1 MLDLPGGP
9 SGKVKVFNVILV
21 VTGILGVGV
30 DLRYTLIVFIERG
43 GSLPAI
49 FDEHKVKVHV

>member
-21 VTGILGVGV
+21 VTGILGAGV
-30 DLRYTLIVFIERG
+30 DLRYTLMVFIERG
-43 GSLPAI
+43 GEFTSHLR
-49 FDEHKVKVHV
+49 